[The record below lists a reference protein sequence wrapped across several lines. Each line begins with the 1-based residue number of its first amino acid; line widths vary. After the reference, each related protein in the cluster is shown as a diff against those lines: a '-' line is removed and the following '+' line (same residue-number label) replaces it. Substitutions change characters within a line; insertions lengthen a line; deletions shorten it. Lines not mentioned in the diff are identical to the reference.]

1 MQQDNLYN
9 PELLTDRIAFFAIY
23 MPIIRK
29 KIFEFVR
36 IWNVHRICKQNNCST
51 AVVGKP
57 INLYEYPTK
66 RI

>member
-23 MPIIRK
+23 MSIIRK

-36 IWNVHRICKQNNCST
+36 I
-51 AVVGKP
+51 
-57 INLYEYPTK
+57 
-66 RI
+66 